1 MVGREGR
8 IVSGVTTCNYKCHKR
23 QGRAAG
29 RPTMTRLQA
38 VGIAAALLASAIPV
52 RAEEPQAV
60 LTRAIKAMGGDVD
73 PARNPSTSAKVR
85 IKGIEIPANATGE
98 IHFQAATALRFD
110 VTIQFGTDKQVGTV
124 AFDGKSGWADM
135 NGTAQDMAQSELRMK
150 RAVVRLVSP
159 AL

>member
-73 PARNPSTSAKVR
+73 PARNPSTSAKGP
-85 IKGIEIPANATGE
+85 IKRTQLPPNATRQ
-98 IHFQAATALRFD
+98 IPFQTPTPLR
-110 VTIQFGTDKQVGTV
+110 
-124 AFDGKSGWADM
+124 SH
-135 NGTAQDMAQSELRMK
+135 
-150 RAVVRLVSP
+150 P
-159 AL
+159 